1 MTHTKPYT
9 YLHSCF
15 SSTGFRHLFCHV
27 IIRMAFSI
35 SLTALLT
42 MPGTPLFAATQAA
55 INKPLQSHESIRSAA
70 VEYVRSQIPE
80 GIKIQEIKAGKLD
93 SRIRFRECSEALQVR
108 SSMNRNI
115 SSHWTI
121 NVRCDAPVA
130 WNIYIPVKTTLL
142 QKMLVSRTTI
152 TRGEIIT
159 RDKLKLTERVITSQN
174 QKYFSNL
181 KDVVGRQARRSI
193 RPDRVINSSMLQEAY
208 LVHKKEPVL
217 IYAQN
222 QKIRISVKG
231 TALKNGKYNDI
242 IRVRN
247 NSSKKIIDAV
257 VVDRGVVAINF

>member
-1 MTHTKPYT
+1 MTHTKACHT
-9 YLHSCF
+9 YLHNCF
-15 SSTGFRHLFCHV
+15 VSTGFMRFLYHV
-27 IIRMAFSI
+27 MALI
-35 SLTALLT
+35 ALLIISDA
-42 MPGTPLFAATQAA
+42 PLFAATQTS
-55 INKPLQSHESIRSAA
+55 INEPLQSHESIRSAA

-80 GIKIQEIKAGKLD
+80 GVKIQAIQAGRLD
-93 SRIRFRECSEALQVR
+93 PRIRFRECSEALQVR

-115 SSHWTI
+115 SSHWTV
-121 NVRCDAPVA
+121 NVRCDAPLA

-159 RDKLKLTERVITSQN
+159 QDKLKLTERVITNQN
-174 QKYFSNL
+174 QKYFSDL

>member
-1 MTHTKPYT
+1 MYALVVLSVP
-9 YLHSCF
+9 
-15 SSTGFRHLFCHV
+15 V
-27 IIRMAFSI
+27 IPVVSI
-35 SLTALLT
+35 AQSPIDA
-42 MPGTPLFAATQAA
+42 
-55 INKPLQSHESIRSAA
+55 PLQSHESIRTAA
-70 VEYVRSQIPE
+70 VDFVRSQIPE
-80 GIKIQEIKAGKLD
+80 GVKIQDIKAGKLD

-121 NVRCDAPVA
+121 NVRCEAPVA

-159 RDKLKLTERVITSQN
+159 PDKLKLTERVITNQN

>member
-1 MTHTKPYT
+1 MTLSLCTKIYN
-9 YLHSCF
+9 HF
-15 SSTGFRHLFCHV
+15 FRTRLRV
-27 IIRMAFSI
+27 IVYALVVLSVPVIPVVSI
-35 SLTALLT
+35 AQSPIDA
-42 MPGTPLFAATQAA
+42 
-55 INKPLQSHESIRSAA
+55 PLQSHESIRTAA
-70 VEYVRSQIPE
+70 VDFVRSQIPE
-80 GIKIQEIKAGKLD
+80 GVKIQDIKAGKLD

-121 NVRCDAPVA
+121 NVRCEAPVA

-159 RDKLKLTERVITSQN
+159 PDKLKLTERVITNQN